1 MLGTVPCHYTL
12 EHLLFRI
19 EFPTANA
26 AFDNEAEVE
35 YILKNIIDR
44 VKYGSPGGKVMD
56 SFGNSIG
63 EWSLTDE

>member
-1 MLGTVPCHYTL
+1 
-12 EHLLFRI
+12 LFRI